1 MALFQQGMEEKQI
14 EVAPPPLTEV
24 DSGVFQHPDGR
35 KLLYTPDEEFEM
47 RMCCGQVTSCD
58 QGLCEFLA
66 NEFLA
71 KSLVSF
77 SVLGFCFLQL
87 SQGLQSEF
95 ASSTISLI
103 LGTYL
108 GGKMMANSPSKK
120 T

>member
-1 MALFQQGMEEKQI
+1 MEEKQI
-14 EVAPPPLTEV
+14 EVAPPLTEV
-24 DSGVFQHPDGR
+24 DSGVFRHPDGSR
-35 KLLYTPDEEFEM
+35 LLYQPDEDFEM

-58 QGLCEFLA
+58 KGLM
-66 NEFLA
+66 EFLA
-71 KSLVSF
+71 KSVVSF

-120 T
+120 K

>member
-1 MALFQQGMEEKQI
+1 MEEKQI
-14 EVAPPPLTEV
+14 EVAPPLKEV
-24 DSGVFQHPDGR
+24 DSGVFEHPDGR
-35 KLLYTPDEEFEM
+35 KLLYTPDTEFEA

-58 QGLCEFLA
+58 KGLCEFI
-66 NEFLA
+66 A

>member
-14 EVAPPPLTEV
+14 EVAPPPLKEV
-24 DSGVFQHPDGR
+24 DSGVFEHPDGR
-35 KLLYTPDEEFEM
+35 KLLYTPDTEFEM
-47 RMCCGQVTSCD
+47 RMCCGQITSCD
-58 QGLCEFLA
+58 KGLM
-66 NEFLA
+66 EFLA
-71 KSLVSF
+71 KTLVSF

>member
-1 MALFQQGMEEKQI
+1 MEEKQI
-14 EVAPPPLTEV
+14 EVAPPPLKEV
-24 DSGVFQHPDGR
+24 DSGVFRHPDGR

-66 NEFLA
+66 

-87 SQGLQSEF
+87 SHGLQSEF
-95 ASSTISLI
+95 ASSTTSLI

>member
-1 MALFQQGMEEKQI
+1 MCIFQQGMEEKI
-14 EVAPPPLTEV
+14 EVAPPLKEV
-24 DSGVFQHPDGR
+24 DSGVFEHPDGR
-35 KLLYTPDEEFEM
+35 KLLYAPDDEFEA
-47 RMCCGQVTSCD
+47 RMCCGQITSCD
-58 QGLCEFLA
+58 KGLC
-66 NEFLA
+66 EFLA

>member
-1 MALFQQGMEEKQI
+1 MEEKQI
-14 EVAPPPLTEV
+14 EVAPPPLKEV
-24 DSGVFQHPDGR
+24 DSGVFEHPDGR

-58 QGLCEFLA
+58 QGLC
-66 NEFLA
+66 EFLA

>member
-1 MALFQQGMEEKQI
+1 MEEKSDAPAI
-14 EVAPPPLTEV
+14 DVAPLKKVENE
-24 DSGVFQHPDGR
+24 SGVYVHPDGSR
-35 KLLYTPDEEFEM
+35 LLYQPDEDFEA
-47 RMCCGQVTSCD
+47 RMCCGQITSCD
-58 QGLCEFLA
+58 KGLC
-66 NEFLA
+66 EFLA

-108 GGKMMANSPSKK
+108 GSQGVVAAPPKK
-120 T
+120 NAGS